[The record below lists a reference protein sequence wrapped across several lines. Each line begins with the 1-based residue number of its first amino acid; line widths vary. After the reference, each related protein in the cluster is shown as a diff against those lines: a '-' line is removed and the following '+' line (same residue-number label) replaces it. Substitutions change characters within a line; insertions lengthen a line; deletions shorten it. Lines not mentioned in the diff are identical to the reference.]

1 MDEEKKILSCSNSAL
16 TCNALFYFLVKKLDI
31 VFCFFGSG
39 GRGIIRFCEAE
50 PELVDW
56 PLRLVLDATFGA
68 KGCSIWFWRLWF
80 VSSLCKRFNFVTQFL
95 VKINDIPYFL
105 VMSPSRAGS
114 SHSSSWRIFSSARL
128 VTFLL
133 SARIQK
139 MAKTSRNFDFRF
151 FNHHYYK

>member
-133 SARIQK
+133 SARKRK
-139 MAKTSRNFDFRF
+139 MAETSRNFNFRF
-151 FNHHYYK
+151 FE